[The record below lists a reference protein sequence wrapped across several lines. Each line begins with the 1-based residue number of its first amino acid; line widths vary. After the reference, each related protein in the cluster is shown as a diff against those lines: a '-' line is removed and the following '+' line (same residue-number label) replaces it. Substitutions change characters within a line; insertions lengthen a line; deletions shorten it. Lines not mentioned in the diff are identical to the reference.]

1 MRTAR
6 NNNDF
11 FNIKKQ
17 INIKKIEI
25 IVELWC
31 QNEIFQSTFVNLF
44 IITFIKKAMNCK
56 KIITTSS
63 FFKIVQYQRFKQR
76 SISRLY
82 KSTKRSF

>member
-31 QNEIFQSTFVNLF
+31 QNEIFN
-44 IITFIKKAMNCK
+44 
-56 KIITTSS
+56 
-63 FFKIVQYQRFKQR
+63 
-76 SISRLY
+76 
-82 KSTKRSF
+82 